1 MTTKIEG
8 MPPGMPRPSSSA
20 GSAGGSAA
28 PRAGERGRVAS
39 GDSVQLSGEAAGL
52 ASLERKMAESPGYDA
67 AKVAAV
73 RAMLDSGSY
82 RVDPQEIAARLTQ
95 LERALGV

>member
-8 MPPGMPRPSSSA
+8 TLPGMPRPSSAGTAGA
-20 GSAGGSAA
+20 GSAA
-28 PRAGERGRVAS
+28 RTGERGRVGG
-39 GDSVQLSGEAAGL
+39 GDSVKLSGEASGL
-52 ASLERKMAESPGYDA
+52 ASLERQMAESPGYDA

-73 RAMLDSGSY
+73 RAALESGSY
-82 RVDPQEIAARLTQ
+82 RIDPMEIAARLTQ

>member
-8 MPPGMPRPSSSA
+8 TWPGMPRPSAAGTASA
-20 GSAGGSAA
+20 GAG
-28 PRAGERGRVAS
+28 PRTSERGRVGG

-52 ASLERKMAESPGYDA
+52 ASLQRKMAESPGYDA

-73 RAMLDSGSY
+73 RAALDSGSY